1 MQSKFKKEAMWYKV
15 EENKEIETSSTTNT
29 RNNMLSPKATAFSK
43 VLQDIDIIPKE
54 NEVYQTKKVT
64 TSTNIL

>member
-1 MQSKFKKEAMWYKV
+1 MWTKV
-15 EENKEIETSSTTNT
+15 EENEEIETSSTTNN
-29 RNNMLSPKATAFSK
+29 RNNMLSPKATTFSK

>member
-1 MQSKFKKEAMWYKV
+1 
-15 EENKEIETSSTTNT
+15 
-29 RNNMLSPKATAFSK
+29 MLSPKATAFSK